1 MPAGTTK
8 IVKGAKVVKGL
19 DKASDARKG
28 LKNADAISE
37 GRKFEIDELK
47 KAIDRGENVSSQ
59 TRLVPKNG
67 KGNVKGNRT
76 NTDQLIKNED
86 GTFTIVE
93 TKRSSSTRLSKGPR
107 EAKKY
112 VEKGNGIFEVR
123 SERPEQGL
131 YVGDKIKVKEYRR
144 VNKKK

>member
-1 MPAGTTK
+1 MA
-8 IVKGAKVVKGL
+8 IVYGRRRVGKTFLIERFFNDKYDFKFVGARNL
-19 DKASDARKG
+19 STRTQLANFART
-28 LKNADAISE
+28 
-37 GRKFEIDELK
+37 LK
-47 KAIDRGENVSSQ
+47 KY
-59 TRLVPKNG
+59 G

-93 TKRSSSTRLSKGPR
+93 TKRSSSTRLSKGQR
-107 EAKKY
+107 EAKEH

-144 VNKKK
+144 VNKKE

>member
-93 TKRSSSTRLSKGPR
+93 TKRSRQLACPRAQEKLKNMLKKAMAFLRFDMNAQSKD
-107 EAKKY
+107 Y
-112 VEKGNGIFEVR
+112 T
-123 SERPEQGL
+123 
-131 YVGDKIKVKEYRR
+131 
-144 VNKKK
+144 

>member
-1 MPAGTTK
+1 M
-8 IVKGAKVVKGL
+8 
-19 DKASDARKG
+19 
-28 LKNADAISE
+28 
-37 GRKFEIDELK
+37 
-47 KAIDRGENVSSQ
+47 SSQ